1 MKLNRNIIQLSLV
14 SVGIFLILGTYF
26 LYPKIKEKKFIQ
38 NETVVKEQ
46 DVEKKTKD
54 SVFENVE
61 YKGIYNVNN
70 SFTVKSK
77 KAKISDEDPNLVYL
91 TSMNVTFHMQDGKVI
106 NITSEKG
113 KYNKVTY
120 DCFFEDNVRATDSQ
134 TIIKADNLDLLSSE
148 DYANVY
154 NNVFLTSD
162 NGSLKAD
169 RIHYNFIKKLYQVT
183 MFDEKTV
190 KKKFRIIKFK
200 SKPILSVKN
209 ISKSFDSRVILRKID
224 IHLNKGEM
232 LGLLGSNGAGKST
245 FMNIVLGLLKCD
257 FGDIFL
263 GNTKLTNLAIHQRSK
278 LGIAYL
284 PQQTSIFRGLTVY
297 ENLLAIAQIAIKKNA
312 EQKEIVEK
320 LMAEFSITH
329 LRDVKATALS
339 GGERRRTEIARCL
352 INNPKV
358 LLLDEPF
365 AGVDLLSI
373 QDIKGLLLKL
383 QARGCAV
390 LVTDHNA
397 SQLLSVVD
405 RAYVIAN
412 GIIVANGTPRQIAS
426 NNEAKK
432 LYFGENFTY

>member
-1 MKLNRNIIQLSLV
+1 MNNI
-14 SVGIFLILGTYF
+14 
-26 LYPKIKEKKFIQ
+26 
-38 NETVVKEQ
+38 
-46 DVEKKTKD
+46 
-54 SVFENVE
+54 
-61 YKGIYNVNN
+61 
-70 SFTVKSK
+70 
-77 KAKISDEDPNLVYL
+77 
-91 TSMNVTFHMQDGKVI
+91 
-106 NITSEKG
+106 
-113 KYNKVTY
+113 
-120 DCFFEDNVRATDSQ
+120 
-134 TIIKADNLDLLSSE
+134 
-148 DYANVY
+148 
-154 NNVFLTSD
+154 
-162 NGSLKAD
+162 
-169 RIHYNFIKKLYQVT
+169 
-183 MFDEKTV
+183 
-190 KKKFRIIKFK
+190 KKFRIIKFK
-200 SKPILSVKN
+200 SKPILATKS
-209 ISKSFDSRVILRKID
+209 ISKSFDKRVILRKID
-224 IHLNKGEM
+224 INLNKGEM

-263 GNTKLTNLAIHQRSK
+263 GNIKLTNLAIHERSK

-297 ENLLAIAQIAIKKNA
+297 DNLLGIAQIIKKNIA
-312 EQKEIVEK
+312 EQRDIVEK

-329 LRDVKATALS
+329 LRDVKATSLS

-352 INNPKV
+352 INNPKI

-412 GIIVANGTPRQIAS
+412 GSIVANGTPRQIV
-426 NNEAKK
+426 NTTEAKK
-432 LYFGENFTY
+432 LYFGEDFTI

>member
-1 MKLNRNIIQLSLV
+1 MS
-14 SVGIFLILGTYF
+14 
-26 LYPKIKEKKFIQ
+26 
-38 NETVVKEQ
+38 TV
-46 DVEKKTKD
+46 
-54 SVFENVE
+54 
-61 YKGIYNVNN
+61 
-70 SFTVKSK
+70 
-77 KAKISDEDPNLVYL
+77 
-91 TSMNVTFHMQDGKVI
+91 
-106 NITSEKG
+106 
-113 KYNKVTY
+113 
-120 DCFFEDNVRATDSQ
+120 
-134 TIIKADNLDLLSSE
+134 
-148 DYANVY
+148 
-154 NNVFLTSD
+154 
-162 NGSLKAD
+162 
-169 RIHYNFIKKLYQVT
+169 
-183 MFDEKTV
+183 
-190 KKKFRIIKFK
+190 KKFRIIKFK
-200 SKPILSVKN
+200 SKPILSAKSL
-209 ISKSFDSRVILRKID
+209 SKSFDKRIILRKVD
-224 IHLNKGEM
+224 VYLNQGEM

-245 FMNIVLGLLKCD
+245 FMNIVLGLTKCD

-263 GNTKLTNLAIHQRSK
+263 GNTKLTNLAIHERSK

-297 ENLLAIAQIAIKKNA
+297 ENLLGIAQIVKKGQQK
-312 EQKEIVEK
+312 QKEIVEK

-405 RAYVIAN
+405 RAYVLAN
-412 GIIVANGTPRQIAS
+412 GIIVANGTPRQIVNTA
-426 NNEAKK
+426 EAKK
-432 LYFGENFTY
+432 LYFGEDFTI